1 MFDVRVRQEKLEIE
15 FVTKSREK
23 VSVDREKNSF
33 PRTGKLRRR
42 REVRFIPAPL
52 DSRRYSAS
60 GTAAREHC
68 YIVLRATIKAESRTR
83 KDDEEEEEEK
93 GGETAMVF
101 HHTVSFFL
109 PFFLLLF

>member
-1 MFDVRVRQEKLEIE
+1 MKRIHFLELE
-15 FVTKSREK
+15 NRDDDERF
-23 VSVDREKNSF
+23 
-33 PRTGKLRRR
+33 
-42 REVRFIPAPL
+42 RFIPAPL